1 MNIKYFDNAATTKV
15 AEEVLNEMLPYLKE
29 KFGNPSSMY
38 TLGRSSKRAIEEA
51 RKKVAELIN
60 CEPNEIYFTSSGSE
74 SDNTAIK
81 GIAYQNYNKGMHIIT
96 SKIEHPAVLNTCHT
110 LEKQGFIV
118 TYLNVDKELIR
129 KVNVVDVIPPEL
141 TVESEDNIYL
151 FEGEEFVKP
160 VYHANDNYDKDITDK
175 VKVDSNV
182 DTNKVGDYV
191 LKYIVKDS
199 SDNETTKEIN
209 VHVQEKRKNAKVVV
223 SILNQTLNY
232 YEKGQVVL
240 SSPVVTGLNNATPK
254 GTYKIL
260 SKSRNVTLVGEN
272 YESHV
277 RYWMPFIGR
286 SYGLH
291 DASWRS
297 NFGGQIYKTNGS
309 HGCVNLPT
317 NKAAQ
322 LYDLIEVGTPVII
335 TD

>member
-1 MNIKYFDNAATTKV
+1 MKKNQKDYDVEILLKQNKRLRLALEIIVLFLILVIIGLFYYKKNIIQSTFELNGDESVTINFGEKYEEKGFKAVIYDKDAKKNVIVTSNLNTDKVGKYEIKYR
-15 AEEVLNEMLPYLKE
+15 L
-29 KFGNPSSMY
+29 
-38 TLGRSSKRAIEEA
+38 
-51 RKKVAELIN
+51 
-60 CEPNEIYFTSSGSE
+60 
-74 SDNTAIK
+74 
-81 GIAYQNYNKGMHIIT
+81 YNK
-96 SKIEHPAVLNTCHT
+96 
-110 LEKQGFIV
+110 
-118 TYLNVDKELIR
+118 YLNVDKELIR

-240 SSPVVTGLNNATPK
+240 SSPVVTGLNSATPK

>member
-1 MNIKYFDNAATTKV
+1 MKKNQKDYDVEKLLKQNKRLRLALEIIVLFLILVIIGLFYYKKNIIESTFELNGDEIVTINFGEKYEEKGFKAVIYDKDAKKNVKVTSNLDTDKVGKYEIKYR
-15 AEEVLNEMLPYLKE
+15 L
-29 KFGNPSSMY
+29 
-38 TLGRSSKRAIEEA
+38 
-51 RKKVAELIN
+51 
-60 CEPNEIYFTSSGSE
+60 
-74 SDNTAIK
+74 
-81 GIAYQNYNKGMHIIT
+81 YNK
-96 SKIEHPAVLNTCHT
+96 
-110 LEKQGFIV
+110 
-118 TYLNVDKELIR
+118 YLNVDKVLIR
-129 KVNVVDVIPPEL
+129 KVDVVDVIPPEL

-160 VYHANDNYDKDITDK
+160 AYHANDNYDKDITDK

-191 LKYIVKDS
+191 LKYSVKDTS
-199 SDNETTKEIN
+199 NNETVKEIN

-223 SILNQTLNY
+223 SISSQTLYY

-254 GTYKIL
+254 GTYKL
-260 SKSRNVTLVGEN
+260 LGKARNVTLVGEN

-335 TD
+335 SD

>member
-1 MNIKYFDNAATTKV
+1 MKKNQKDYDVEKLLKQNKRLRLALEIIVLFLILVIIGLFYYKKNIIQFKFELNGDKFVTINIGEKYEEKGFKAVIYDKDAKKNVIVTSNLNTDKVGKYEIKYR
-15 AEEVLNEMLPYLKE
+15 L
-29 KFGNPSSMY
+29 
-38 TLGRSSKRAIEEA
+38 
-51 RKKVAELIN
+51 
-60 CEPNEIYFTSSGSE
+60 
-74 SDNTAIK
+74 
-81 GIAYQNYNKGMHIIT
+81 YNK
-96 SKIEHPAVLNTCHT
+96 
-110 LEKQGFIV
+110 
-118 TYLNVDKELIR
+118 YLNVDKELIR